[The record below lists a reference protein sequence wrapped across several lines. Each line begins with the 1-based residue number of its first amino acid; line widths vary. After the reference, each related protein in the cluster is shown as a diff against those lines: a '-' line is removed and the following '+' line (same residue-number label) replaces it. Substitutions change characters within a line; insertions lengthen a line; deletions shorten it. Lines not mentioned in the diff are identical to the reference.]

1 MSGGKSTARKGS
13 TAGSGNSAS
22 DGSNSAS
29 DSSEGNS
36 SSSDGHKSTACE
48 EGTARSGG
56 SSGSGSGSSS
66 SSSSSSE
73 SNNSNGRK
81 STARE
86 GSTAGGDSS
95 ASGGNNNKTAS
106 MLSVLRIRDYR
117 LLLTGQFLSSIGDW
131 LLLVAAPF
139 FVFRLTGSTMATGLT
154 EAAETV
160 PAVLLGPVAGVFA
173 DRWDRRRT
181 MIAADLLRAGAV
193 LLLLLV
199 HTLGEVWIV
208 YAALALESAFGQ
220 YFGPAQRALVPN
232 LVGRGPELSAANS
245 LGQLVGGTI
254 RLVGGP
260 LGGVLFAFAGFG
272 TVVAI
277 DAASYIASACLIT
290 LIHFRPSREEAPAA
304 GTAHSPQ
311 AAARFTEDFR
321 IGIGHLRR
329 TPGLRT
335 LFGVAAVFFTGNA
348 ILTALLVP
356 YLRAVLDTGAQSL
369 GVLFGTLG
377 LGFLLG
383 APASRL
389 VVGRASDRT
398 TIAASLGALAVV
410 FAVTFNV
417 PQLAGDVVLFTLI
430 GPPAVCFLVTAD
442 TSITRR
448 TPDRVQGRV
457 SSAYLAVQGLATL
470 SGLVGG
476 SLLGQEFGIV
486 ATMDAAAGL
495 IAVSAACALLLP
507 RD

>member
-1 MSGGKSTARKGS
+1 MGGGKSTAGKGS
-13 TAGSGNSAS
+13 TAGSG
-22 DGSNSAS
+22 
-29 DSSEGNS
+29 
-36 SSSDGHKSTACE
+36 
-48 EGTARSGG
+48 
-56 SSGSGSGSSS
+56 
-66 SSSSSSE
+66 
-73 SNNSNGRK
+73 
-81 STARE
+81 
-86 GSTAGGDSS
+86 SS
-95 ASGGNNNKTAS
+95 ASSDSNKTAS

-199 HTLGEVWIV
+199 HTRGEVWIV
-208 YAALALESAFGQ
+208 YAALALESTFGQ

-290 LIHFRPSREEAPAA
+290 LIHFRPSHKEAPAA
-304 GTAHSPQ
+304 GTARSPQ
-311 AAARFTEDFR
+311 ATARFTEDFR

-356 YLRAVLDTGAQSL
+356 YLRAILDTGAQSL

-417 PQLAGDVVLFTLI
+417 PHLAGDVVLFTLI

-507 RD
+507 RDRRE

>member
-1 MSGGKSTARKGS
+1 MSGSANQS
-13 TAGSGNSAS
+13 PAG
-22 DGSNSAS
+22 D
-29 DSSEGNS
+29 
-36 SSSDGHKSTACE
+36 
-48 EGTARSGG
+48 
-56 SSGSGSGSSS
+56 
-66 SSSSSSE
+66 
-73 SNNSNGRK
+73 
-81 STARE
+81 

-95 ASGGNNNKTAS
+95 ASDGNNHNGDSDRSNSVKSAS

-117 LLLTGQFLSSIGDW
+117 LILTGQFLSSIGDW

-139 FVFRLTGSTMATGLT
+139 FVFRLTGSTMATGLSM
-154 EAAETV
+154 AAETV
-160 PAVLLGPVAGVFA
+160 PAVVLGPVAGVFA
-173 DRWDRRRT
+173 DRWDRRHT
-181 MIAADLLRAGAV
+181 MIAADLLRTGAV
-193 LLLLLV
+193 LLLLSV
-199 HTLGEVWIV
+199 HTRGEVWIV

-220 YFGPAQRALVPN
+220 FFGPAQRALVPN

-260 LGGVLFAFAGFG
+260 LGGVLFAVAGFRA
-272 TVVAI
+272 VVAT
-277 DAASYIASACLIT
+277 DAASYTASACLIA
-290 LIHFRPSREEAPAA
+290 LVRFRPGR
-304 GTAHSPQ
+304 GHSP
-311 AAARFTEDFR
+311 AEHSAETTARFTEDFR
-321 IGIGHLRR
+321 IGMGHLRR
-329 TPGLRT
+329 TPALPT

-356 YLRAVLDTGAQSL
+356 YLSAVLDSGAQSL
-369 GVLFGTLG
+369 GILFGTLG

-417 PQLAGDVVLFTLI
+417 PHLAGDVVLFTLI

-470 SGLVGG
+470 SGMVGG
-476 SLLGQEFGIV
+476 SLLGQEIGIV
-486 ATMDAAAGL
+486 AAMDAAAGL
-495 IAVSAACALLLP
+495 IAVSAAYALLLP
-507 RD
+507 AR